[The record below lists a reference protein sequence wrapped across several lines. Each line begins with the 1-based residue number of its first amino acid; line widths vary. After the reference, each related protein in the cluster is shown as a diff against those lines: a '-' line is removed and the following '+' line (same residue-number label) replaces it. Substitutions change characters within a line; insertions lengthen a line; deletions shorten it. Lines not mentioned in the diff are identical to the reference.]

1 MKAFV
6 VYKLAKLGVNLLKLV
21 KLVMLKE
28 FWTDEIF
35 YENIIDWINFSTL
48 VSEPTQN
55 LNGNL
60 ISEANVISLLG
71 DILLFWISR

>member
-6 VYKLAKLGVNLLKLV
+6 VYKLAKIGVNLLKLV